1 MKTMVSEKKRKEYK
15 LLQQDIDYV
24 DKVAKEQRIQPSEAI
39 SKIILQHKEPE
50 LEKTLKQILSG
61 INKVINLCE
70 VQLEVINSI
79 CLKENYQIKD
89 FISRNEFI
97 SDFISKAY
105 EEVEKSVASKN
116 IVRSNR
122 PNKFNHRRLRSNK

>member
-1 MKTMVSEKKRKEYK
+1 MPSEKKRKEYS
-15 LLQQDIDYV
+15 LLQEDIDYV
-24 DKVAKEQRIQPSEAI
+24 AEVAKEHRIQPSEAL
-39 SKIILQHKEPE
+39 SKIILQYKEPE
-50 LEKTLKQILSG
+50 LDNILKQILSG

-105 EEVEKSVASKN
+105 EEVEKEVASKN
-116 IVRSNR
+116 IIKSNRANKFNRRRVRSN
-122 PNKFNHRRLRSNK
+122 K